1 MQTNENTLLDNKPQK
16 LVKADE
22 DMNAM
27 PENQSK
33 KYLNKLACYMI
44 LIIKEV
50 AI

>member
-1 MQTNENTLLDNKPQK
+1 MQTNEDIFLDDKLQK
-16 LVKADE
+16 LVKTDE
-22 DMNAM
+22 DINAM

-33 KYLNKLACYMI
+33 KYLNKLACYLI